1 MRFASI
7 FRAPRRARLAP
18 RSESRDAAHWSTS
31 VRAVGPL
38 CPRGPRSG
46 AGYSVPIHPHLFDPI
61 RPTRGHNSISPLSG
75 LYALPLLCV
84 MAPVS
89 VASATHEWF
98 RAFAGRSVSTCRPL
112 GPREIPRRLTPSF
125 FTDDAGL
132 RPKRR
137 VSALPISHTPILMGG
152 FISGLTYGSLSLQPV
167 DLLAPLVGA
176 DQAST
181 QPTGTCTSGL
191 STVWSPAPPPDITTE
206 TTGQFS
212 LAGLPARTPT
222 SIAATASSN
231 PACRFP
237 ALGFP
242 VCFLSR
248 VMWLIRAERLAT
260 VIAIHDPVI
269 IKQSESVVDPSRTPP
284 LPAESFAPSRT

>member
-1 MRFASI
+1 
-7 FRAPRRARLAP
+7 
-18 RSESRDAAHWSTS
+18 
-31 VRAVGPL
+31 
-38 CPRGPRSG
+38 
-46 AGYSVPIHPHLFDPI
+46 
-61 RPTRGHNSISPLSG
+61 
-75 LYALPLLCV
+75 
-84 MAPVS
+84 
-89 VASATHEWF
+89 
-98 RAFAGRSVSTCRPL
+98 VSTCRPL
-112 GPREIPRRLTPSF
+112 GPREIPRLLTPSF

-212 LAGLPARTPT
+212 LAGLSPLERQL
-222 SIAATASSN
+222 ASLQPLIEPDRRIS
-231 PACRFP
+231 RIR
-237 ALGFP
+237 
-242 VCFLSR
+242 LS
-248 VMWLIRAERLAT
+248 ERLTMFRVTPSAT
-260 VIAIHDPVI
+260 
-269 IKQSESVVDPSRTPP
+269 SEQNSGWLDSSSIPM
-284 LPAESFAPSRT
+284 SFVACCVRL